1 MKSCTHLQALAINAA
16 ITTLAIGI
24 CLFAAFYQ
32 P

>member
-1 MKSCTHLQALAINAA
+1 MKSCTHLQALAINAV
-16 ITTLAIGI
+16 ITLAAIGI